1 MLVAVAYGWVVLT
14 SLQVITS
21 EDPIWF
27 TSEQELIGGAARCQL
42 RVGQTS
48 RWSLSIPIDTIGAI
62 QSVEMV
68 DASSDHNQPEER
80 FYVGVEVRAGHG
92 RFSRTRIVTL
102 VPSYV
107 LFNDTSR
114 KLLIGQQGANH
125 MGRLDSLPPGAS
137 EAFHW
142 PVDRP
147 DPMLVLRYI
156 EDSNSRWL
164 WCRGVEIDD
173 VGTSYIKMYQD
184 RNPTMSLIRVDVRLV
199 GAARQVVLRD
209 ATESPPFRIENN
221 TDLDIEYRQHKGAKA
236 YLLPARTSDN
246 YAWDALNEVIM
257 SDTMALLSQPCWLLG
272 HTCPGTKGSASS
284 C

>member
-1 MLVAVAYGWVVLT
+1 M
-14 SLQVITS
+14 I
-21 EDPIWF
+21 
-27 TSEQELIGGAARCQL
+27 
-42 RVGQTS
+42 
-48 RWSLSIPIDTIGAI
+48 
-62 QSVEMV
+62 
-68 DASSDHNQPEER
+68 DASTDRNQPEER
-80 FYVGVEVRAGHG
+80 FYVGVEVRAGQG
-92 RFSRTRIVTL
+92 RFSRTRVVTL

-114 KLLIGQQGANH
+114 KLLVGQQGANH

-156 EDSNSRWL
+156 EDTSSRWL

-209 ATESPPFRIENN
+209 ATDSPPFRIENTTN
-221 TDLDIEYRQHKGAKA
+221 LDVEYRQHKGAKA
-236 YLLPARTSDN
+236 YLLAAQSSDN
-246 YAWDALNEVIM
+246 YAWDALNEVSRSYYPIM
-257 SDTMALLSQPCWLLG
+257 HICLNRLVG
-272 HTCPGTKGSASS
+272 HASVGAQGCSSPSGVYQDVRSSAHSRRDSTDVSTTGSTISLQRENCTCPL
-284 C
+284 